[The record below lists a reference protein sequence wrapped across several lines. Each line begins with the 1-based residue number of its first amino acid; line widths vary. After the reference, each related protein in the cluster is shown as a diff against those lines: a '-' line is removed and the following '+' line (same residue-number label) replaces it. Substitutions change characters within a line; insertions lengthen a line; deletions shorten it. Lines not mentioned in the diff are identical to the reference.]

1 MMIRRNGVLPPFL
14 ILSLHPSLSPFFSCR
29 CFFRSFVL
37 CHYYSDFLQ
46 LLKDFKV
53 LTGSVT
59 GPYVSTLLA
68 TEDSML
74 TFRRFVALLLSIGET
89 LQPRYPKQD
98 AFLALLETMVSNVR
112 SSVGVLIPWLEYIA
126 GTCMTKQTQRRY
138 LYCNYYYYFCILFHR
153 ISSSL
158 LLLIS
163 IYLIRISWQD
173 YSEQLYIILESGL
186 VLNKEVNQFESHTD
200 KSIDLSVSSFNTVAL
215 HNQSCIIH

>member
-1 MMIRRNGVLPPFL
+1 MDLLSGLNPSNVSVAGPPAGPPIAEGIARDLVDRNNPVLFEIYLFYSFHAAAVLNARTDGHASPIKAKDLDQHKVVAIATDRYDRRLLG
-14 ILSLHPSLSPFFSCR
+14 H
-29 CFFRSFVL
+29 
-37 CHYYSDFLQ
+37 SDFLQ

-98 AFLALLETMVSNVR
+98 AFLALLETM
-112 SSVGVLIPWLEYIA
+112 
-126 GTCMTKQTQRRY
+126 
-138 LYCNYYYYFCILFHR
+138 
-153 ISSSL
+153 
-158 LLLIS
+158 
-163 IYLIRISWQD
+163 D

-186 VLNKEVNQFESHTD
+186 VLNKEVSFDVAEPTWR
-200 KSIDLSVSSFNTVAL
+200 SVVNEDV
-215 HNQSCIIH
+215 NK